1 MAVPTAVWVA
11 TITLQA
17 LGMGLQ
23 AYGAT
28 KDPPP
33 TEAEKIERER
43 YERRK
48 RIARKRDNRDPARM
62 NASRNIIRSL
72 EEQAR
77 SRPERES
84 RNRIQHSATVDGAV
98 NGQPTAVDTAENM
111 ATKPIAGGNTIK
123 DRLMAGGS

>member
-1 MAVPTAVWVA
+1 MKTQAPTSTYDNSGEVRR
-11 TITLQA
+11 L
-17 LGMGLQ
+17 
-23 AYGAT
+23 
-28 KDPPP
+28 KD
-33 TEAEKIERER
+33 EIGRQRDEIERL
-43 YERRK
+43 RRNSHD
-48 RIARKRDNRDPARM
+48 RPAPHQETRTVRDPNDINR
-62 NASRNIIRSL
+62 IRSL